1 MPTDWYP
8 SREAERRLFLQNFV
22 DTIDDAADLMKAPKG
37 TYDAAK
43 TAAQAELDA
52 FGVRDNAQ
60 KVVDT
65 AQTTLNNQEKLTGEA
80 VRAAVKQIKNTM
92 NVPKEVLDLLEVS
105 PTASKAA
112 DRVGAEAPVLKVK
125 MDGIHPSI
133 GCVKHGFDA
142 VEIWPWLKVWYS
154 CYMAF
159 LLTRYRVPESR
170 QKRLSGTLQMN
181 RTM

>member
-43 TAAQAELDA
+43 AAAQAELDA

-65 AQTTLNNQEKLTGEA
+65 AQTTLNDQEKLTGEA
-80 VRAAVKQIKNTM
+80 VRAA
-92 NVPKEVLDLLEVS
+92 
-105 PTASKAA
+105 
-112 DRVGAEAPVLKVK
+112 
-125 MDGIHPSI
+125 
-133 GCVKHGFDA
+133 
-142 VEIWPWLKVWYS
+142 
-154 CYMAF
+154 
-159 LLTRYRVPESR
+159 TRHYR
-170 QKRLSGTLQMN
+170 
-181 RTM
+181 RT